1 MPNRGSGDKTKAIL
15 ADSLRTLLEKKPLDK
30 IKIRDIVDECELNR
44 QTFYY
49 HFQDMYALVEWMYS
63 YDVKQIIGRTFD
75 GEDIEKISI
84 SFLIYI
90 EEHREEIRAVLD
102 SKASE
107 YFTNFLNAGIRHCCN
122 SVIDKYSEIYNF
134 SRSYKN
140 FLSTYYTSAIIGI
153 VINWIKSSDSVRQSP
168 DNLMKMFRDVTKGSL
183 ELALENSTME
193 A

>member
-134 SRSYKN
+134 SRSYKD
-140 FLSTYYTSAIIGI
+140 FLSKYYTSAIIGI